1 MATNPLDLLRMRK
14 MALAGA
20 NRRPAAAAFLDMAG
34 QTGQAPQAPMPSI
47 AEGARLRALKA
58 LGASQQPTP
67 AITRPR
73 LLTPTSAASG
83 AGSMMPGRGTPGS
96 AALGAFGSTMSQLG
110 GWQDKP
116 MTFGQILGA
125 SLGKAR
131 EAYGTAEE
139 RQRKIA
145 AEKAAAERQAEQD
158 ELSRRN
164 IESQIEV
171 RERPAGAVSAA
182 GKFATD
188 MGFTP
193 GTKEHIA
200 AMQNYMKKEKATQE
214 KAIPWKQQ
222 TVKDPKTGKTGKA
235 DVAFLP
241 LNSPLISALGGD
253 PKTGRVVREGSFIAD
268 ESVSKENIRTVTG
281 VGVVDFSDKEDPKIL
296 MKSEDPRRYQNLGTY
311 RLDGKS
317 IGEGTLDRN
326 TGKRYIEQPDGTKM
340 PIPVGAVA
348 VTEGMAAMG
357 IPQFPQFK
365 KIYDQLNEDEVS
377 MRNYANYLKN
387 IETANQG
394 VARLADD
401 FTSYIKTFL
410 STNAKEFGLTE
421 QELALRISQGQMQGL
436 LGSARIETV
445 GGGVMTEQDAL
456 RVIENL
462 GGNVNALQSKA
473 VVKAQISRMFA
484 QKYKGYE
491 KNILAYNNAVNSLYS
506 ERGYDPMK
514 PIEVDARLF
523 DSKILS
529 EMGVDNITASGNG
542 AEPDVKSP
550 AEPAPPGVEAEV
562 WAVMTP
568 EERALFND

>member
-1 MATNPLDLLRMRK
+1 MAIGTYRTVPMQIPTLQK
-14 MALAGA
+14 A
-20 NRRPAAAAFLDMAG
+20 RRPVQLGVGQPMSMNLPQSIAPTTPVKSQAELLAAYGLGRKPVQTVGGERRVAGTPAARTGMSGMLPAVGTPEMAG
-34 QTGQAPQAPMPSI
+34 I
-47 AEGARLRALKA
+47 GA
-58 LGASQQPTP
+58 
-67 AITRPR
+67 
-73 LLTPTSAASG
+73 
-83 AGSMMPGRGTPGS
+83 AGRTLM
-96 AALGAFGSTMSQLG
+96 QLG

-116 MTFGQILGA
+116 MTLGQILGA
-125 SLGKAR
+125 GAEKGIEAMQAR
-131 EAYGTAEE
+131 RNAMAAAEE
-139 RQRKIA
+139 K
-145 AEKAAAERQAEQD
+145 KAAAARQAERD

-200 AMQNYMKKEKATQE
+200 AMQNYIKKEKATQE

-281 VGVVDFSDKEDPKIL
+281 VGVVDFSDKENPKIL
-296 MKSEDPRRYQNLGTY
+296 MQSEDPRRYQNLGTY

-357 IPQFPQFK
+357 IPQFSQFK

-491 KNILAYNNAVNSLYS
+491 KNIFAYNNAVNSLYS

-529 EMGVDNITASGNG
+529 EMGVDNITGSGNG
-542 AEPDVKSP
+542 KEPDVRAP